1 VVGRVS
7 SERFVGREEYLAAL
21 DDVGTFLIVGDAGV
35 GKSRLVAELERRATE
50 DGKLALVGECLELTD
65 GELPYAPIVS
75 ALRPVVADR
84 GALAGLG
91 EQDLRELARLWPELS
106 PGQAPASTDGGGGA
120 SRTRLFSLLL
130 GLLDRLA
137 ADRQLLFILEDL
149 HWADQSTRDFVAFLV
164 RAGRSDSLSIVI
176 TLRGED
182 VHRHHPLREFMTELA
197 RVRGVRRLELVPFT
211 RQELALQLEGI
222 TGTRPSQELV
232 ERLFERSEGNAFYTE
247 ELLAAGEGTPLPI
260 SLRDL
265 LLLRVERLPD
275 PARRL
280 LEVAATAERA
290 VDERLLRAVAGLPDD
305 QFDAGLRD
313 ALAHQ
318 VLVEVPAAGTYAF
331 RHALVREAVYGDLL
345 ASRRR
350 ELHAAIAG
358 VLARQPELAAGGVGA
373 AGELAHHW
381 EAAGEPSAALE
392 AAVRA
397 SAEAD
402 AAFAFAET
410 ATHCDRALALW
421 DQVPDAERVAGLDR
435 AALLMRAADAA
446 VRGDRP
452 ARSVKLARE
461 AIGELIPER
470 DAVRLAQVHMLLGRG
485 LWLTADH
492 ESGLVAYREA
502 VRLIPAEPPSAE
514 RAHVLAGLAQALML
528 SGQSTDALAVCEEA
542 LVLAREV
549 GDRYAEARTLATM
562 AGVGWSAGVP
572 FENASEALSIAREIG
587 AVEEIGR
594 AYANGSENLDAEGRV
609 REAIAFA
616 EAGIADAPRWGLQDF
631 VQYLSSSIAVW
642 KFRLGEWEDVDRR
655 IADISNLGSSAAVA
669 PRQGVAGLLAMARGD
684 YAAAEASLALA
695 EPVARGMGGPE
706 WLPPTLAAI
715 GMLRLW
721 QGRLDDAAATLAVA
735 QDEVSDLAYAP
746 WIHDFVEVYPTAARI
761 AADRARLHAPKEA
774 AARVAEA
781 EHALAGVD
789 AMLAQLPRDKRPP
802 RAEAYRLL
810 TVAEA
815 ARAGRRDDASIW
827 EEVASAFREL
837 EERYTLAYVL
847 MRQADAHLAENES
860 QAATRT
866 LREAHGITTALGE
879 RPLRAEIEA
888 LAQRSRI
895 SLDESVEEPADPIA
909 DRGVT
914 ARERE
919 VLVLLAEGAS
929 NREIAEALVIS
940 EKTASVHVSHILA
953 KLGARNRAEAATI
966 AHRLGLRSAEPA

>member
-21 DDVGTFLIVGDAGV
+21 HDAGTFLIVGDAGV
-35 GKSRLVAELERRATE
+35 GKSRLVAELERRATQE
-50 DGKLALVGECLELTD
+50 GKLALVGECLELAD

-75 ALRPVVADR
+75 ALRPVVDDSD
-84 GALAGLG
+84 ALAGLG
-91 EQDLRELARLWPELS
+91 EQDLRELARLWPELA
-106 PGQAPASTDGGGGA
+106 PGQAPASTDGGEGA

-130 GLLDRLA
+130 RLLDRLA
-137 ADRQLLFILEDL
+137 ADRQVLFILEDL

-182 VHRHHPLREFMTELA
+182 VHRHHPLREFMSELA

-211 RQELALQLEGI
+211 REELALQLEGI
-222 TGTRPSQELV
+222 TGARPSQELV

-247 ELLAAGEGTPLPI
+247 ELVAAGEGTPLPA

-290 VDERLLRAVAGLPDD
+290 VDERLLRAVADLPDE
-305 QFDAGLRD
+305 QFDAALRD

-318 VLVEVPAAGTYAF
+318 VLVEVHAAGTYSF
-331 RHALVREAVYGDLL
+331 RHALVREAVYSDLL
-345 ASRRR
+345 AGRRR

-358 VLARQPELAAGGVGA
+358 VLTSQPELAAGGVGA

-381 EAAGEPSAALE
+381 EAAGELSAALE

-402 AAFAFAET
+402 AAFAFAES
-410 ATHCDRALALW
+410 ASHCDRALALW
-421 DQVPDAERVAGLDR
+421 EQVSDAERVAGLDR

-446 VRGDRP
+446 VRADRP
-452 ARSVKLARE
+452 ARSVELARE

-470 DAVRLAQVHMLLGRG
+470 DAVRLAQAHMLLGRG

-492 ESGLVAYREA
+492 AEGLAAYREA
-502 VRLIPAEPPSAE
+502 VRLIPAEPPSGE

-616 EAGIADAPRWGLQDF
+616 EEGIADAPRWGLQDF

-642 KFRLGEWEDVDRR
+642 KFRLGEWGDVDRLV
-655 IADISNLGSSAAVA
+655 AEISEAGSRAAVA
-669 PRQGVAGLLAMARGD
+669 PRQGVAGLLAMARGNYD
-684 YAAAEASLALA
+684 AAEAALAAAE
-695 EPVARGMGGPE
+695 PMARGMGGPE

-715 GMLRLW
+715 GLLQLW
-721 QGRLDDAAATLAVA
+721 QGQLDDAAATLETAL
-735 QDEVSDLAYAP
+735 DEVSDLAYAP
-746 WIHDFVEVYPTAARI
+746 WIHDFAEVYPTAARI
-761 AADRARLHAPKEA
+761 AADRAVVGDA
-774 AARVAEA
+774 AGRVADA
-781 EHALAGVD
+781 ERALAAND

-810 TVAEA
+810 TAAEA
-815 ARAGRRDDASIW
+815 ARAGGRDDPAVW
-827 EEVASAFREL
+827 EDAASAFREL

-847 MRQADAHLAENES
+847 TRQADAHLGENDLE
-860 QAATRT
+860 AATRT

-879 RPLRAEIEA
+879 RPVRKEIEA

-895 SLDESVEEPADPIA
+895 SLDESVEEPSDAIA
-909 DRGVT
+909 DRGIT

-919 VLVLLAEGAS
+919 VLALLAEGAS

>member
-1 VVGRVS
+1 
-7 SERFVGREEYLAAL
+7 VGREEYLAAL

-35 GKSRLVAELERRATE
+35 GKSRLVAELERRAAE
-50 DGKLALVGECLELTD
+50 KGKLALVGECLELTD

-75 ALRPVVADR
+75 ALRPVVTD
-84 GALAGLG
+84 GDALAGLG
-91 EQDLRELARLWPELS
+91 QQDLRELARLWPELA
-106 PGQAPASTDGGGGA
+106 PGQAPGSTDGGEGA

-130 GLLDRLA
+130 RLLDHLA
-137 ADRQLLFILEDL
+137 AGRQALFILEDL

-164 RAGRSDSLSIVI
+164 RAGRSDSLSVVI
-176 TLRGED
+176 TVRGED

-197 RVRGVRRLELVPFT
+197 RVHGVRRLELVPFS
-211 RQELALQLEGI
+211 REELALQLEGI
-222 TGTRPSQELV
+222 TGTRPSHALV

-247 ELLAAGEGTPLPI
+247 ELLAAGEGTPLPA

-280 LEVAATAERA
+280 LEVAATAGRA

-313 ALAHQ
+313 ALAHH
-318 VLVEVPAAGTYAF
+318 VLVEVPGAGTYSF
-331 RHALVREAVYGDLL
+331 RHALVREAVYSDLL
-345 ASRRR
+345 AGRRR

-358 VLARQPELAAGGVGA
+358 VLASQPELAAGGVGA

-381 EAAGEPSAALE
+381 EAAGELSAALE

-402 AAFAFAET
+402 AAFAFAES
-410 ATHCDRALALW
+410 ASHCDRALALW
-421 DQVPDAERVAGLDR
+421 DQVPDAEHVAGLDR
-435 AALLMRAADAA
+435 AALLMRSADAA
-446 VRGDRP
+446 VRDDRP
-452 ARSVKLARE
+452 ARSVELARE
-461 AIGELIPER
+461 AARELIPER
-470 DAVRLAQVHMLLGRG
+470 DPVRLAQVHMLLGRG

-492 ESGLVAYREA
+492 EEGLAAYHEA
-502 VRLIPAEPPSAE
+502 VRLIPSEPPSAE
-514 RAHVLAGLAQALML
+514 RAHVLAGEAQALML
-528 SGQSTDALAVCEEA
+528 SGKSTDALAVCEEA

-549 GDRYAEARTLATM
+549 GDRYAEARILATM

-616 EAGIADAPRWGLQDF
+616 EEGIADAPRWGLQDF

-642 KFRLGEWEDVDRR
+642 KFRLGEWAEVDRL
-655 IADISNLGSSAAVA
+655 IAEISEVGSRAAVA
-669 PRQGVAGLLAMARGD
+669 PRTGVAGLLAMARGD
-684 YAAAEASLALA
+684 YATAEAELARA
-695 EPVARGMGGPE
+695 EPMARGMGGPE

-715 GMLRLW
+715 GMLKLW
-721 QGRLDDAAATLAVA
+721 QGRLDDAAATLGTALE
-735 QDEVSDLAYAP
+735 EVSDLAYAP

-761 AADRARLHAPKEA
+761 AADRAGVQEPPEA

-781 EHALAGVD
+781 ERALAAND
-789 AMLAQLPRDKRPP
+789 AMLAQLPRDKHPP
-802 RAEAYRLL
+802 RADAYRLL
-810 TVAEA
+810 TVAEV
-815 ARAGRRDDASIW
+815 ARARRRDDAVVW
-827 EEVASAFREL
+827 EDAARAFREL

-847 MRQADAHLAENES
+847 MRQAEAHLAENDS
-860 QAATRT
+860 QAATRK

-895 SLDESVEEPADPIA
+895 VLDESAQEPADAIA

-919 VLVLLAEGAS
+919 VLALLAEGAS

-966 AHRLGLRSAEPA
+966 AHRLGLRSVEPA